1 MSETGIHDTDS
12 GAAGAPAARGIA
24 LSDSAVERLRE
35 VFAAEGR
42 PDAMLRV
49 TVNGGGCSGFT
60 YSFDVD
66 DTRND
71 DDVTWETDGI
81 TVVVD
86 EASLQFVD
94 GSVLNFVE
102 TLGGSHFQLENP
114 NATSSCGCGSSFSV
128 F

>member
-1 MSETGIHDTDS
+1 MSDPNVQITDS
-12 GAAGAPAARGIA
+12 APVEGTAHKGIA
-24 LSDSAVERLRE
+24 LSDSAVARLRKIMSSDDT
-35 VFAAEGR
+35 
-42 PDAMLRV
+42 PDAKLRI

-60 YSFDVD
+60 YSFDID
-66 DTRND
+66 DSVHED
-71 DDVTWETDGI
+71 DCLWQTEGV

-86 EASLQFVD
+86 EASLEFID